1 VTDASH
7 DSIQLRVLV
16 SSGDSSKNW
25 DLRCFVRER
34 LITYINREFPL
45 CLPKLRTELGR
56 RDVNPAPLSDER
68 QEPVVRQPEV

>member
-1 VTDASH
+1 MQV
-7 DSIQLRVLV
+7 RVLV

-34 LITYINREFPL
+34 LITYVNREFPL

-56 RDVNPAPLSDER
+56 RDHLPSLHSDER
-68 QEPVVRQPEV
+68 HEPAVRQPEV